1 MSQPATITSR
11 GSRSSVQGR
20 WWIVVAA
27 LLLQFSIGAV
37 YAWSV
42 FSTALKKPE
51 AMGLSNPEA
60 SLPFTVTIGMIFIG
74 TYIGGRVQDKVGPR
88 PVALTGGVIYALGC
102 VLASFAQSHDDTQ
115 LWLLVLGYGVISGFG
130 LGLAYIVPIAMLQ
143 KWFPDK
149 RGLIT
154 GLAVAGFGF
163 GAVLTAPVAQWL
175 IAMRPGTP
183 NWAFLPL
190 GIGYLVLSLVGA
202 SFFRN
207 PPAGYSVPG
216 WVPATTGRVRD
227 SDKQYTE
234 KEALRSPQ
242 WYLLTAVLTLNVT
255 VGIALIAQANSSAQD
270 IAGYSKAGAATLVGV
285 LALFNGGG
293 RIFWAWISG
302 MTGRMMAFG
311 LMLALQGVCLLLI
324 PHASGAALFFVL
336 AAIIYLCYG
345 GGFGT
350 MPATAGDF
358 FGVRHAGAIYGLMIV
373 GWSLGGI
380 VGPPIISA
388 LIGSDKSYTL
398 GYTVM
403 GIIALVALV
412 LPLITKMPSP
422 KVGQP
427 AGESSDAAGE
437 AVAT

>member
-1 MSQPATITSR
+1 MTVSQPTTATGPTSP
-11 GSRSSVQGR
+11 SAVNGR

-51 AMGLSNPEA
+51 AMHLTNTEA

-74 TYIGGRVQDKVGPR
+74 TYIGGRIQDKVGPR
-88 PVALTGGVIYALGC
+88 PVALTGGVIYGLGC
-102 VLASFAQSHDDTQ
+102 ILASFAQSHSQ

-175 IAMRPGTP
+175 IAMRPENP
-183 NWAFLPL
+183 DWAFLPL
-190 GIGYLVLSLVGA
+190 GIGYLVLSVIGA

-207 PPAGYSVPG
+207 PPDGYTVPG

-227 SDKQYTE
+227 SAKEYTE
-234 KEALRSPQ
+234 KEALRTPQ

-255 VGIALIAQANSSAQD
+255 VGIALIAQANSSAVD
-270 IAGYSKAGAATLVGV
+270 IAGYSKSGAAALVGV

-302 MTGRMMAFG
+302 FTGRMGAFG
-311 LMLALQGVCLLLI
+311 LMLGLQGICLLLI
-324 PHASGAALFFVL
+324 PHASGAAVFFIL
-336 AAIIYLCYG
+336 AAVVYLCYG

-358 FGVRHAGAIYGLMIV
+358 FGVRHSGAIYGLMIV

-380 VGPPIISA
+380 IGPPIIAA
-388 LIGSDKSYTL
+388 LIGGNKSYTL
-398 GYTVM
+398 GYTVI

-412 LPLITKMPSP
+412 LPLITKMPRSKEAP
-422 KVGQP
+422 PTGVRRG
-427 AGESSDAAGE
+427 DTGE
-437 AVAT
+437 AVAV